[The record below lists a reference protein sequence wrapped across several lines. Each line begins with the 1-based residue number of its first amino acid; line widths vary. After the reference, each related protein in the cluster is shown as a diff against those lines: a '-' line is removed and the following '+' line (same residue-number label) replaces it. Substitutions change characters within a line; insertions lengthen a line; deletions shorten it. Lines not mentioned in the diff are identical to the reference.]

1 METKGCSLD
10 LCLKTFLIYIFILF
24 FFCFCHRIRTT
35 RRKITLSSTPPD
47 HHSNS
52 RRSRV
57 SPSSSNRTHCN
68 QRVYI
73 STHTFPS
80 IIILRHRPLSYLKKH
95 FHYSRFLSLSFGSE
109 TLKNITY
116 ILYTHTHTH
125 TYKNIHIF
133 MYTLSCTVKMINR
146 VVKFTFVEYYSASVT
161 WYKTK

>member
-1 METKGCSLD
+1 MLRVYWKQRGVLSISA
-10 LCLKTFLIYIFILF
+10 LKLFLYIFLFLF

-57 SPSSSNRTHCN
+57 SSSSSNRTHCN

-80 IIILRHRPLSYLKKH
+80 IIILRHRPLLYLKKH
-95 FHYSRFLSLSFGSE
+95 FHYSRFLSLSLSE
-109 TLKNITY
+109 ARRLRT
-116 ILYTHTHTH
+116 
-125 TYKNIHIF
+125 
-133 MYTLSCTVKMINR
+133 
-146 VVKFTFVEYYSASVT
+146 
-161 WYKTK
+161 